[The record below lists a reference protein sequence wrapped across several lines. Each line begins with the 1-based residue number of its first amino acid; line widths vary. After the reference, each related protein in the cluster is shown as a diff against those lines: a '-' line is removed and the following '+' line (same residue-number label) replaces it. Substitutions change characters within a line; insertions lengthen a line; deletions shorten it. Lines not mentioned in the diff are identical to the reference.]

1 MSKSKDFKIEGVTP
15 ENLARGLGELAKK
28 APKEFDK
35 LLHQEAET
43 IKSEAV
49 QIAPV
54 KTSALR
60 KSARVDPVLM
70 GYVIGFY
77 TKYAAAV
84 HEMGYGPATKGKT
97 FNFRRGEAK
106 YLEKP
111 YRKRKK
117 TMAKRFMEHMLKVS
131 MGIVQRKI

>member
-1 MSKSKDFKIEGVTP
+1 MSKMDLEIQGITP
-15 ENLARGLGELAKK
+15 ENLSRGLGELAKK

-54 KTSALR
+54 RTSALR
-60 KSARVDPVLM
+60 KSARVDPVRM
-70 GYVIGFY
+70 GYVVGFY

-84 HEMGYGPATKGKT
+84 HEMGYGPATKGKMI
-97 FNFRRGEAK
+97 NFRVGGAK

-111 YRKRKK
+111 YRERKK
-117 TMAKRFMEHMLKVS
+117 TMVKRFMEHMIKVS
-131 MGIVQRKI
+131 MGIVKRNI

>member
-1 MSKSKDFKIEGVTP
+1 MSKMDLEIEGVRP
-15 ENLARGLGELAKK
+15 EDLARGLGQLAKK

-60 KSARVDPVLM
+60 KSARVDPHTM
-70 GYVIGFY
+70 GYIVGFY
-77 TKYAAAV
+77 TAYAAAV

-131 MGIVQRKI
+131 MGIVQRNI